1 MLKNDVKVRGLMGF
15 ALKGLCLLALNFGQC
30 AVSKEVRN
38 REALHHLDLRPW
50 ESSSWCDMC
59 RVSVVVMMHMVLVL
73 TVVFW
78 SSSGG
83 LFAVL

>member
-50 ESSSWCDMC
+50 ESSSWCDMSC
-59 RVSVVVMMHMVLVL
+59 
-73 TVVFW
+73 FG
-78 SSSGG
+78 SGDDAYG
-83 LFAVL
+83 AGPDGCLLE